1 MDRRTFLTGAV
12 LGSAAIVG
20 ATTFG
25 GTDPAAA
32 FRRDT
37 SEIAAGAIDPGFA
50 EGRVT
55 SNRNGVLG
63 VRGSDQILHRIL
75 VTSAT
80 SLWKMDPIP
89 VSQVAVGDGLYARGA
104 RLPDGTLA
112 ADAVW
117 VNLVNVDADIAAIST
132 ARVDLS
138 HNGHRIVAHVVK
150 GKTAVT
156 YRSEPASGD
165 LSKLRVGHHVRV
177 LGLWHP
183 DTNEMSISTL
193 HSMATS

>member
-1 MDRRTFLTGAV
+1 MSSVDRRTFLTGAV

-117 VNLVNVDADIAAIST
+117 VNLVNVDADISPRSARPGWISATTATGSSRMSSRERPLSPTEASRPAATCPNSGSAI
-132 ARVDLS
+132 
-138 HNGHRIVAHVVK
+138 
-150 GKTAVT
+150 T
-156 YRSEPASGD
+156 YECSGCGIRTPT
-165 LSKLRVGHHVRV
+165 K
-177 LGLWHP
+177 
-183 DTNEMSISTL
+183 
-193 HSMATS
+193 